1 MTDSPS
7 APHLTSA
14 AEQLKHIFALIRDA
28 NIFEVN
34 DFIKAVSMANDSKTY
49 PKEKFSPKFVQCC
62 VRCHVPVS
70 RVHTFVH
77 RYYSPEDRYGALLT
91 LSYEQRSTLR
101 AVFDKYAKRDE
112 GCPAGAMG
120 RKELSQ
126 LSKDSGSARID
137 SAYYR
142 DTCEALRA
150 EPDVGLSCEH
160 LALLYIDN
168 GAWAATLEG
177 DYKKIFG
184 TRRVKS
190 IAPPAE
196 ARCATHDPS
205 SS

>member
-1 MTDSPS
+1 MPRLGQCAGGDRLRPPPEAAEASP
-7 APHLTSA
+7 ALSA
-14 AEQLKHIFALIRDA
+14 AGDGASKPRPDSSAEPALP
-28 NIFEVN
+28 
-34 DFIKAVSMANDSKTY
+34 
-49 PKEKFSPKFVQCC
+49 PKERKSLVERHKRVKMVQ
-62 VRCHVPVS
+62 
-70 RVHTFVH
+70 TM
-77 RYYSPEDRYGALLT
+77 
-91 LSYEQRSTLR
+91 
-101 AVFDKYAKRDE
+101 FDKYAKRDE

-150 EPDVGLSCEH
+150 DPEVGLSCEH
-160 LALLYIDN
+160 LAMLYIDN

-205 SS
+205 SSCHASILASSCKQS